1 MAKTAQGTTSLTQ
14 RSTNAQSAVIYDVL
28 SEGPIEGLVSGV
40 SSIRLNDN
48 PVANTSNEGVIGPR
62 KSTDANYNATSG
74 TITDNRS
81 SNMFSDVFTTQ
92 GTRFVQIFGGKKQ
105 TANSINATAGNNII
119 ISTNT
124 SNMSFDSTDIAT
136 ESRGKPQQYIRIDGA
151 GESGGQLV
159 AGITEVI
166 NTTAVKIDLT
176 PSTTVTNTGAYI
188 DLVDDVASYSA
199 NTCTISPTGQGVTTA
214 NTTVILSSPVRNS
227 NDQPTYNYQN
237 FGFAFRTGER
247 DQAFL
252 PTPAGIGSASVAHN
266 VSGGDLGTTSGTGYP
281 SPSALG
287 LEYPTEAY
295 TGSAL
300 IVTSSTMGIGNPSEI
315 DKLRCTINF
324 PQLISQRDTGAIGP
338 GFAEYR
344 ITFGYSRDGGSSYT
358 DVVKAGRETISGQYH
373 GNAAPKSASSGIIRR
388 ETVSPFNHVFEFDI
402 SRHQPFDS
410 YRVKFERISVV
421 NQKENG
427 WQQQNSGTIQSIENI
442 ITDKLSYPYSAFGA
456 VVVDAEDFQQIPK
469 RSYLIRG
476 LKVKVPTN
484 YFPADTIDTD
494 TGLRRTVAS
503 YKRNVTT
510 GAEESSVQTWDGNFR
525 GDQKEFPNAA
535 DVNHEAVYCNNPVW
549 VFMDLLT
556 NTRYGVGKY
565 LNEDFDFSMIDK
577 YSLFQLA
584 KYCDELVPDGKGG
597 TEPRFTCNLYITK
610 DDTALKIL
618 QNLASMLRGMLIWHS
633 GQVTL
638 GSNIQ
643 KGAIYTFTKANVLD
657 GTFSY
662 AGTAN
667 RFRNNQVAVSWNNP
681 ENGYKQE
688 VEVVEDHDEISRTGK
703 IRRKNITAYGTTSRG
718 QAIRLGKYQLLTEK
732 LEKETISFSTSL
744 NASMLK
750 PGDVIDVQDPDIH
763 DVVASGRVTT
773 SSASNTTFIKTDR
786 DITSFLDG
794 TNIFKL
800 HLIYPSGGCYLSQSS
815 ATINSV
821 DYVQGDLI
829 LQNADA
835 VNITSQVLASNL
847 VDDSGNTVSAIWSDD
862 VRVETQTVDYANT
875 DSTGIAVDNAFTS
888 APNGE
893 VIFTVSGQNASGAE
907 VTGSLKQYIILSIKE
922 DTKNMQYGITAA
934 DYHVEKFDEVD
945 RGFVIPELP
954 DIKRLPQRD
963 DQVPAP
969 SGVTV
974 SIIKGDGVGGDS
986 LTASADSGETSYSIV
1001 VSWTHPTTPRT
1012 DSEGNTINDVYEH
1025 LAGYNIQHNVI
1036 TENQDLSVGEFVT
1049 EELRT
1054 TTKTE
1059 FIIRNVV
1066 PRDEYIVRIQT
1077 VNTNGYT
1084 SGYLQRKVDFTSEHS
1099 SPFTSS
1105 IVAGGLTGGIQ
1116 KGGILS
1122 TVPNIN
1128 SANGLVTFANSSYAF
1143 TPPNGVESITVDSGN
1158 TNFTQESF
1166 SALGNGETA
1175 YLLFDYDGSLSRGA
1189 TREDPLR
1196 PIILANDTTAADP
1209 STGAEYNYIFFSRLG
1224 QANNDLTAANGTIT
1238 TTAGD
1243 PTVTGTSTT
1252 FTSDF
1257 RAGDIVALD
1266 DAGADRFMTKVGYI
1280 ESDTSMTLQSAIPH
1294 DYSGVNIYRQQLR
1307 IDLSRDTIIGEIKNT
1322 AGTFTYTGFTNKMK
1336 VDTSD
1341 EIGGNTITSVQITG
1355 NAVTSASIAANSIGS
1370 LQITGNAI
1378 TSSEIAANSI
1388 GSAAIVAGSIGSSE
1402 IAANSIGSAAIIAGS
1417 IGSSEIAANSIG
1429 SVAIS
1434 SNAITSSQISANSIG
1449 SAAIV
1454 AGSIGFNEIAANSIG
1469 SVAITANAVTS
1480 SEIASNSIGTVAIQA
1495 NSITSTQLTANAVA
1509 AFTVTANS
1517 ITAVEIASG
1526 TITNALMAANSISA
1540 IEISANSIGSAE
1552 IAANSVN
1559 GTIIL
1564 GNAVGSSE
1572 IAANSVNGIIISSG
1586 AIDSATKLAA
1596 NVINTAAIISGAV
1609 DTSQLATD
1617 AITAAKIAT
1626 NAVGSDAIAAN
1637 AIGSSEIATNSV
1649 SAINMVAGSIDSSH
1663 ISANSIGTTAIV
1675 AGAIDSSHISANSIT
1690 TNMIVSDAID
1700 NSHISANSIDSNMI
1714 IAGTI
1719 DSSHIG
1725 ANSITAAAIVA
1736 GTITNSEIAGNTINS
1751 AVIQAG
1757 AVTNPQ
1763 IGANAITSAKIAAGN
1778 VGTAEIAAGAVTN
1791 AKIGANAI
1799 TAAKITAGTIT
1810 NAEISASAGITF
1822 AKISVADGDIDGAKI
1837 SSNGNITNAMIGSV
1851 ATSKLTGTITN
1862 AQIAANAITAAK
1874 IAANS
1879 IDTAEIVSGSIDD
1892 VHITAV
1898 GTGKLSGTI
1907 SNAQIAA
1914 NAITSAKI
1922 AAGNVGESEIAANA
1936 ITTAKI
1942 AANQITTATIAANQI
1957 TELTIAAN
1965 AVGAAQISA
1974 IRSEKIDVDTLNVK
1988 QFADTSSKIISHLTA
2003 GTKFDLGRDGQAYV
2017 QRTGTYTGS
2026 NAAFIPVTITDVRNN
2041 AGYVAIFSGVLGDVS
2056 GGRVQYSLNNSTWV
2070 NANGNTNIFWSAGTY
2085 RGYTYVYTGQITTL
2099 STSQSTVYWRVYFSG
2114 AYNHTQLSLNVMMDN
2129 TR

>member
-74 TITDNRS
+74 TITDNRI
-81 SNMFSDVFTTQ
+81 SNMFSDVFTAQ

-1429 SVAIS
+1429 SVAI
-1434 SNAITSSQISANSIG
+1434 
-1449 SAAIV
+1449 V
-1454 AGSIGFNEIAANSIG
+1454 AGAIGESEIAAN
-1469 SVAITANAVTS
+1469 A
-1480 SEIASNSIGTVAIQA
+1480 IGTVAIQA
-1495 NSITSTQLTANAVA
+1495 NSITSTQLTANAID
-1509 AFTVTANS
+1509 AFTVSANS

-1540 IEISANSIGSAE
+1540 IEISAGSIGSAE

-1559 GTIIL
+1559 GTIII

-1675 AGAIDSSHISANSIT
+1675 TGAIDSSHISANSIT

-1778 VGTAEIAAGAVTN
+1778 VGAAEIAAGAVTN
-1791 AKIGANAI
+1791 AKIGANAV
-1799 TAAKITAGTIT
+1799 TNAKIAAGTIT
-1810 NAEISASAGITF
+1810 NAEINASAGITF

-1851 ATSKLTGTITN
+1851 ATSKLTGTIT
-1862 AQIAANAITAAK
+1862 
-1874 IAANS
+1874 
-1879 IDTAEIVSGSIDD
+1879 
-1892 VHITAV
+1892 
-1898 GTGKLSGTI
+1898 
-1907 SNAQIAA
+1907 NAQIAA

-1988 QFADTSSKIISHLTA
+1988 QFADTSSKIVSHLTA

-2017 QRTGTYTGS
+2017 QRTSPFTGS
-2026 NAAFIPVTITDVRNN
+2026 NSSFVPVTITDVRNN